1 MAPRVQRLCVGL
13 MLMACGLVASAA
25 GDVIDN
31 DANAMMLATQAK
43 GLVQHTSRG
52 GIEDQNDRL
61 RNSRGSAVTPQHRE
75 AECGGIAIGN
85 VRPSRHHHGH
95 HETTVI
101 IRGNVVNSGNKC

>member
-1 MAPRVQRLCVGL
+1 MTPRLLRLYAAL
-13 MLMACGLVASAA
+13 ALTSIAAAASA
-25 GDVIDN
+25 GDIIDN

-43 GLVQHTSRG
+43 ALIQHTTRD
-52 GIEDQNDRL
+52 GITDQNDRL
-61 RNSRGSAVTPQHRE
+61 RDARGSMVTPTHRE

-101 IRGNVVNSGNKC
+101 IRGNVVNAGNKC